1 MLSWQQIYSGHDATS
16 RYTSILDTL
25 SFSFDIDTCNV
36 MRPFLEKS
44 MHELEEA
51 VINYDKENSI
61 TKEKKQIVLAKDIL
75 SRNGFKEMKSIR
87 VEDERLLMLEVAVII
102 LLSLHPEKC
111 TLKYVD
117 NTALL
122 LTYPEFQSIDGSV
135 ELDKLRSFANYMNFA
150 FYFITPNYN
159 RQHVFNIVT
168 KITDGCGVK
177 YITGSGKTKSTSDRV
192 LIYNREGKIV
202 PKPRPIRSK
211 TKETANISN
220 TTDNKRNVTVHK
232 HKLEAAAPQTIPE
245 VVPIPIMINQAMIP
259 GTRQANQA
267 MIIPTV
273 TNRVIVS
280 TGTGGISNLG
290 KRPISVIAVNQLRP
304 SNNNN
309 NDKWNGV

>member
-1 MLSWQQIYSGHDATS
+1 
-16 RYTSILDTL
+16 
-25 SFSFDIDTCNV
+25 
-36 MRPFLEKS
+36 
-44 MHELEEA
+44 
-51 VINYDKENSI
+51 
-61 TKEKKQIVLAKDIL
+61 
-75 SRNGFKEMKSIR
+75 MKSIR
-87 VEDERLLMLEVAVII
+87 VEDERLLMLEVVVII

-111 TLKYVD
+111 TVKYVD

-168 KITDGCGVK
+168 KITDGYGVK
-177 YITGSGKTKSTSDRV
+177 YITGSGSTKSTSDRV

-202 PKPRPIRSK
+202 PKPRPVRSK
-211 TKETANISN
+211 TKETN
-220 TTDNKRNVTVHK
+220 NKRNE
-232 HKLEAAAPQTIPE
+232 HKLEAAAAAIPE
-245 VVPIPIMINQAMIP
+245 VTPIPIMINQAIIP

-267 MIIPTV
+267 MIIPIV

-280 TGTGGISNLG
+280 TGTGADISNLG

-304 SNNNN
+304 SNNKNSL
-309 NDKWNGV
+309 NGV